1 MWPCFVPQPFLGSSL
16 QSFSLTRIAHPF
28 RGRFAPLQLSTDVLK
43 RTGLRRS
50 PLVSPTSTLS
60 RSCLDPPPTMDS
72 LSTNL
77 RSVSRS
83 SRAPSSGI
91 ASFRRLHLLRSF
103 PPLARPSRSTLG
115 CPSVAGRFSRV
126 SSPSKL
132 YPPRLGSS
140 TRPDL
145 KGPNTR
151 PCPKTRACDSKD
163 LSPPRRVRPS

>member
-1 MWPCFVPQPFLGSSL
+1 LWPCFMPQPFLGSSL
-16 QSFSLTRIAHPF
+16 RSFSLTRIAHPS
-28 RGRFAPLQLSTDVLK
+28 RGRFAPLQLSTDVLE
-43 RTGLRRS
+43 TYWSS
-50 PLVSPTSTLS
+50 PFTAGFTDVRAFTQLPGSPTDYGLPFDEP
-60 RSCLDPPPTMDS
+60 RPA
-72 LSTNL
+72 
-77 RSVSRS
+77 SRS

-103 PPLARPSRSTLG
+103 SPLARPYRSTLG
-115 CPSVAGRFSRV
+115 CPSIAGRFSRV

-151 PCPKTRACDSKD
+151 PRPKTRACDSKD
-163 LSPPRRVRPS
+163 RSPPCRVRPA